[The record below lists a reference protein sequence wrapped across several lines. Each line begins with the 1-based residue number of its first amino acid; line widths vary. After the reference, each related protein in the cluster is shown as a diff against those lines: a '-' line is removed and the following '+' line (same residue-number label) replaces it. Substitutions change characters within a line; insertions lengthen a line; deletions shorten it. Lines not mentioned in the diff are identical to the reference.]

1 MQRIEHYTAHPEDTS
16 VEAGPV
22 EENPEYALIVQSNNL
37 SVEVEN
43 ELMLVHK
50 VSHHGRIDNAPPNS
64 QSCSRQFIRDH
75 YAIRFPELEQVIADP
90 WEYISAVRAIGNAEV
105 RNASSRPD
113 SCS

>member
-43 ELMLVHK
+43 ELLLVHK
-50 VSHHGRIDNAPPNS
+50 VRYIITTIS
-64 QSCSRQFIRDH
+64 SCKGS
-75 YAIRFPELEQVIADP
+75 
-90 WEYISAVRAIGNAEV
+90 
-105 RNASSRPD
+105 
-113 SCS
+113 

>member
-1 MQRIEHYTAHPEDTS
+1 MHFFSQRIEHYTANPEDTS

-50 VSHHGRIDNAPPNS
+50 VCHNGLSP
-64 QSCSRQFIRDH
+64 
-75 YAIRFPELEQVIADP
+75 Y
-90 WEYISAVRAIGNAEV
+90 
-105 RNASSRPD
+105 
-113 SCS
+113 